1 VADYNANIKVNVQA
15 SSAEKAL
22 DKVSRKVSE
31 LSSAA
36 SSISFKDIVS
46 QASLNKTLL
55 TIRNL
60 NEAVATL
67 KANLRRIDAPGRGKF
82 GDQIRVAATQA
93 DKFFDGLT
101 TKGTTALAKSTQGL
115 REQAAAFQFLS
126 ANIDAGS
133 ARYQD
138 YVQGAQAAQD
148 KLLTSTFKTFEALRK
163 LYGENIT
170 GRGVDIEGGKLGAG
184 FFEKLGKDVPRTTS
198 AVKAYYE
205 ELVRIRGLVE
215 PSSLAGLGIEQEII
229 RITNLLRDLE
239 AERKAVERLARGPQ
253 VAIAE
258 RVRRNVQLSER
269 ARTDSGFK
277 AFSIEAG
284 EQTAIDKS
292 IRRQEEKLIAASK
305 RVRQQIQNDLQADP
319 PQLALPAFEERG
331 LKELSKGYLEV
342 LDTTKKQRQELET
355 TRNVVNSLPEGLQRG
370 TRFYQKL
377 EEQTRRLA
385 EYTGTNFTLT
395 GETNKR
401 LRDNSSVSESWA
413 TALRVGNGWLQQD
426 VQVLSSISNIT
437 RQTLSS
443 TNAQVEAK
451 KRLVKIQSFEKAQAE
466 RIKAIRQRTESL
478 SLGVG
483 FPLAF
488 GAGPG
493 ATLGSFIGSFAGK
506 TGFGGQI
513 LGTALGQSLEDIARK
528 AAQTTKDV
536 QTLSDAAGI
545 LGTVAERNIKA
556 LQEAGREQE
565 AYEEATKALAKAVGE
580 RGVTSLRNFND
591 VSNELSNALQQ
602 LSSEFSVFIS
612 DILGGVI
619 GTLAQATAERNLFVR
634 AQRSSDPQQR
644 ENFQQLSRSFGGN
657 YDEVRNRILARQREI
672 EAAAEKELKITKE
685 IKDNRLQQERVLEAE
700 INLAQTS
707 GEITD
712 DKVFALEKILVQ
724 KRFEADLQSAINA
737 GESASLANLNKKLS
751 LLELDRKREEAFNKA
766 REKAARDTERA
777 AKEAEQNR
785 NTALDLYDTL
795 FEQVTLLE
803 ARNKYDK
810 ENRTVNLDTARV
822 FKEISELKD
831 STYNKDIEA
840 LALRNQELRSIKLIN
855 DELYERV
862 RLSRDAGDAAAARV
876 SRVDGLPF
884 ITDQSITEGENIDK
898 LQRELDELISKQNL
912 AAFAAKTFADNFT
925 QGIGQA
931 VTAAITGTET
941 IGEAFSAMFEKIGAA
956 FIDLGAQILSQQLVL
971 TVLRAV
977 STGFSFSGAGPAALP
992 GGEGFAQGFS
1002 LPALFAEGGYVTKP
1016 TNAIIGEGGEPE
1028 YVIPFSKMGSAA
1040 ANFADGARGEDV
1052 FGPLRS
1058 TSVPFSKTTE
1068 RLMSERSER
1077 ETISAI
1083 NSPQPL
1089 DVRFE
1094 SQVINGV
1101 EYVTAEQHKRGMQQA
1116 AESGRTLA
1124 LSALQNSV
1132 RTRRKVG
1139 IA

>member
-1 VADYNANIKVNVQA
+1 MADYNANIKVNVQA
-15 SSAEKAL
+15 SSAERAL
-22 DKVSRKVSE
+22 EKINRKVSE
-31 LSSAA
+31 LSNTA
-36 SSISFKDIVS
+36 SSVQFKDIVS
-46 QASLNKTLL
+46 QANLNKTLL

-60 NEAVATL
+60 NEAVAAL
-67 KANLRRIDAPGRGKF
+67 KTNIRRIDAPGRGDFADK
-82 GDQIRVAATQA
+82 IRVAATQA
-93 DKFFDGLT
+93 NKFFDGLT
-101 TKGTTALAKSTQGL
+101 TKGTTALAKNTQAL
-115 REQAAAFQFLS
+115 REQAAAFQFLA
-126 ANIDAGS
+126 ANIDPAE
-133 ARYQD
+133 ARFQD
-138 YVQGAQAAQD
+138 YVQGVQAAQD

-184 FFEKLGKDVPRTTS
+184 FFEKLGKDVPRTTA

-239 AERKAVERLARGPQ
+239 TERRAVEQLARGPQ

-269 ARTDSGFK
+269 ARKDSGFK
-277 AFSIEAG
+277 AFSVEAG
-284 EQTAIDKS
+284 EQTAIDKA

-305 RVRQQIQNDLQADP
+305 RVRQQIQSDLQAAP

-331 LKELSKGYLEV
+331 LQQLSKGYLEV

-355 TRNVVNSLPEGLQRG
+355 TRNVLNSLPEGLQRG

-377 EEQTRRLA
+377 EEQNRRLA
-385 EYTGTNFTLT
+385 NYTDTNLTLT
-395 GETNKR
+395 GQTNTK

-413 TALRVGNGWLQQD
+413 KALQRGNSWLQQD
-426 VQVLSSISNIT
+426 VQVLQTISNFT
-437 RQTLSS
+437 ERVLSS

-451 KRLVKIQSFEKAQAE
+451 KRLVRIQAFEKNQAE
-466 RIKAIRQRTESL
+466 RIKAIRARTESL

-488 GAGPG
+488 GAGAG
-493 ATLGSFIGSFAGK
+493 ATLGSFVGSFAGK

-513 LGTALGQSLEDIARK
+513 LGTAIGQSLEDVARK
-528 AAQTTKDV
+528 AAATTESV
-536 QTLSDAAGI
+536 ENLSAAAGI
-545 LGTVAERNIKA
+545 LGTVAEKNIQA
-556 LQEAGREQE
+556 LQDAGREQE
-565 AYEEATKALAKAVGE
+565 AYEEATKALARAVGD
-580 RGVTSLRNFND
+580 RGVVSLRNFND
-591 VSNELSNALQQ
+591 VSTELSNSLQQ

-612 DILGGVI
+612 DVLGGVI
-619 GTLAQATAERNLFVR
+619 GTLARVTAERNLFVR

-644 ENFQQLSRSFGGN
+644 ENFQRLGRSFGSN
-657 YDEVRNRILARQREI
+657 YDEVRDRILARQREI
-672 EAAAEKELKITKE
+672 EAAVEKELKVTKE
-685 IKDNRLQQERVLEAE
+685 IKDNRKQQEAVLQTE
-700 INLAQTS
+700 IALAQTS
-707 GEITD
+707 GELTD
-712 DKVFALEKILVQ
+712 SRVFALEKILIQ
-724 KRFEADLQSAINA
+724 KRFEAELQQAINS
-737 GESASLANLNKKLS
+737 GESASVAQLNKKLA
-751 LLELDRKREEAFNKA
+751 LLELQRKRQEEFTRAQ
-766 REKAARDTERA
+766 EKAAREAERA
-777 AKEAEQNR
+777 AKEAERNR
-785 NTALDLYDTL
+785 KTALDLYDTV

-803 ARNKYDK
+803 AKNKFDK
-810 ENRTVNLDTARV
+810 ENVRINLDTAKT
-822 FKEISELKD
+822 FQQIDELQDK
-831 STYNKDIEA
+831 TLNTQIESA
-840 LALRNQELRSIKLIN
+840 ALRVQELRSLKLIN
-855 DELYERV
+855 DELFERV
-862 RLSRDAGDAAAARV
+862 GLSREAGDAAAARV
-876 SRVDGLPF
+876 SRADAVPF

-898 LQRELDELISKQNL
+898 LQRELDELLSKQSL
-912 AAFAAKTFADNFT
+912 ASFTAKTFADNFT

-931 VTAAITGTET
+931 VAAVVTGTET

-971 TVLRAV
+971 TVLRAIG
-977 STGFSFSGAGPAALP
+977 TPFSFSGAGPAALP
-992 GGEGFAQGFS
+992 GGGGFAQGFS
-1002 LPALFAEGGYVTKP
+1002 LPPLLAEGGYVTKP

-1028 YVIPFSKMGSAA
+1028 YVIPFSKMGTAM

-1052 FGPLRS
+1052 FGPLRN

-1101 EYVTAEQHKRGMQQA
+1101 EYVTAEQHKRGMKQA

-1132 RTRRKVG
+1132 RARRKVG